1 MSRPEDPLAN
11 LAESLT
17 CDFNAQTREQL
28 RAAIEEREQI
38 LASVPEVTEL
48 TDSRKVRG
56 ILLMYS
62 LFMLGVGAF
71 CIGDSKAWPAG
82 VICLGIGVFLGAGV
96 WLQREAGKHPLLRLS
111 RTHLWF
117 RTLDA
122 EIDLLDLT
130 QARVKDGR
138 QLHITLTLREGAPLP
153 ASHNPVGPMMPK
165 AKAEPSRPPQIRLSM
180 YGLDRNGSVL
190 IPQEVMHLILSHCDA
205 ARAYAELQALK
216 ARQSDRQA

>member
-1 MSRPEDPLAN
+1 MTRPDDPLAN

-17 CDFNAQTREQL
+17 DEFNAHTGDQL

-38 LASVPEVTEL
+38 LANVPEITEL
-48 TDSRKVRG
+48 TDTGKVRRV
-56 ILLMYS
+56 LALYS
-62 LFMLGVGAF
+62 LFMLGLGAF

-82 VICLGIGVFLGAGV
+82 VICLGMGVFLGAGV
-96 WLQREAGKHPLLRLS
+96 WLQRHAGKQPLLRLT

-130 QARVKDGR
+130 QARVKDSR

-153 ASHNPVGPMMPK
+153 TSRNPLGPMMPR
-165 AKAEPSRPPQIRLSM
+165 AKVEHSRPAQLRLSM
-180 YGLDRNGSVL
+180 FGLVLNGSVL
-190 IPQEVMHLILSHCDA
+190 IPQEVMQLILSHCDA
-205 ARAYAELQALK
+205 ARAHAQLQALK
-216 ARQSDRQA
+216 ARQPDWQG

>member
-1 MSRPEDPLAN
+1 MTHPDDPLAN

-17 CDFNAQTREQL
+17 DEFNAHTGEQL

-38 LASVPEVTEL
+38 LANVPEITEL
-48 TDSRKVRG
+48 TDTGKVRRV
-56 ILLMYS
+56 LALYS
-62 LFMLGVGAF
+62 LFMLGLGAF

-82 VICLGIGVFLGAGV
+82 VICLGLGVFLGAGV
-96 WLQREAGKHPLLRLS
+96 WLQRQAGKQPLLRLS

-122 EIDLLDLT
+122 QIDLLDLT

-153 ASHNPVGPMMPK
+153 ASHNPLGPMMPK
-165 AKAEPSRPPQIRLSM
+165 AKAEHGRPPQLRLSM
-180 YGLDRNGSVL
+180 FGLVLNDSVL
-190 IPQEVMHLILSHCDA
+190 IPQEVMQLILTHCHA
-205 ARAYAELQALK
+205 ARAHAQLQALK
-216 ARQSDRQA
+216 ARQPDWQA